1 MKLNEK
7 INNIFIIFGF
17 IFLPVA
23 LFLSP
28 ENLAQY
34 DFKDVFLII
43 FFHTILITSFC
54 LLSIICYSFF
64 KRKLNFLNFIILNV
78 IFFYLLFFYKDFL
91 IYLNIFENIFRLL
104 DNFLVIL
111 LFLIIIGIVSYFIIK
126 ENDKLKKFL
135 VFYIFLNF
143 LFIFFN
149 HSIFFYKITNF
160 DSSGKINFKNNKIN
174 YDKYNPNQ
182 ANGDIFFVVLDGMM
196 NLELAEKYNIIEN
209 KDDYIKQLS
218 RSSFYYNNDFFS
230 NYNVT
235 YLSIASLL
243 EGNYP
248 VNETSPR
255 YKSRKPFFPIMLKN
269 DAIDQDFFEI
279 LKSSKR
285 DFFWLGNSVLE
296 CSVNKFVNCINF
308 NQTINFVNKIKH
320 LYNESIFI
328 YPINY
333 YIKKNTESSV
343 DSLKFLRS
351 KEYYLDSKKTSSRS
365 IYLIHVMSPH
375 IPHIFDS
382 KCHIFNEPKYFAFN
396 GDSKEDLEFYAN
408 SYKCLLK
415 IFLNWSKQITDIN
428 KNNSIYVLSDHGWFF
443 ENKRINEE
451 NNLNKINTRFM
462 SFYAHK
468 VPKSCKNIDP
478 PNSTVNILRH
488 ALNCLDSQKI
498 NYLPDKKF
506 DTKYED
512 DADYGIVKEYKN

>member
-1 MKLNEK
+1 MKLNKK
-7 INNIFIIFGF
+7 ISNIFIIFGF

-23 LFLSP
+23 LYLSP

-43 FFHTILITSFC
+43 FFHTLLTISFC
-54 LLSIICYSFF
+54 LLSIICYFFF
-64 KRKLNFLNFIILNV
+64 KRKLNSLNFIILNV

-91 IYLNIFENIFRLL
+91 IFLNNFENIFHLL

-111 LFLIIIGIVSYFIIK
+111 LFIIIIGIVSYFIVR
-126 ENDKLKKFL
+126 ENHKVKKFL

-143 LFIFFN
+143 SFIIFD
-149 HSIFFYKITNF
+149 HSIFFYKYTNY
-160 DSSGKINFKNNKIN
+160 DSSEKVNFKINKIN

-182 ANGDIFFVVLDGMM
+182 GDGDIFFVVLDGMM
-196 NLELAEKYNIIEN
+196 NLELAEKYNIVEN
-209 KDDYIKQLS
+209 KNDYIKQLS
-218 RSSFYYNNDFFS
+218 RNNFYYNNDFFS

-248 VNETSPR
+248 VDETSPR
-255 YKSRKPFFPIMLKN
+255 YKSRKTFFPIMLKN

-285 DFFWLGNSVLE
+285 DFFWIGNSLLE

-333 YIKKNTESSV
+333 YIKNNTESSV
-343 DSLKFLRS
+343 DSLKFLKN

-375 IPHIFDS
+375 PPHLFNS
-382 KCHIFNEPKYFAFN
+382 KCNIIQKPKYFHVD
-396 GDSKEDLEFYAN
+396 GSSRKDYEFYKI
-408 SYKCLLK
+408 SYQCLIN
-415 IFLNWSKQITDIN
+415 IFLHWSQQIVKIN
-428 KNNSIYVLSDHGWFF
+428 KNNSIYVFSDHGWFF
-443 ENKRINEE
+443 ENENINKK
-451 NNLNKINTRFM
+451 NNLNQINTRFM

-468 VPKSCKNIDP
+468 IPDKCKTIFP

-506 DTKYED
+506 DAKYEHD
-512 DADYGIVKEYKN
+512 DDYGIVKEYKN